1 MLYNTQSSTHLKLNN
16 YLDGYRDGQYQAQ
29 LYNNEHLGVYI
40 MNTLIDLED
49 TEKLKVLLFMTIK
62 WRYFND
68 IESIDLNPQFFK
80 ERELLSYISDVK
92 DKELSSKAFKIVYGE
107 DTKEYLV
114 NMRKSLV
121 EDLNTVKRLIKSIDE
136 KLENEF
142 PEE

>member
-1 MLYNTQSSTHLKLNN
+1 
-16 YLDGYRDGQYQAQ
+16 
-29 LYNNEHLGVYI
+29 
-40 MNTLIDLED
+40 
-49 TEKLKVLLFMTIK
+49 MTIK